1 MLKKQK
7 VFQLRQ
13 KKIGKE
19 KMNRLTLF
27 ICVLVFSVLPLSAAA
42 QVSFDLKVSK
52 KRMGLNERLRVS
64 FVMNQNGDNFNPPS
78 FEGFTVVGGPN
89 QSVSNSWVNGVRS
102 FSKTYTYFLTPNRK
116 GELTIGQATIE
127 IEGALYKTT
136 PTSITVTQA
145 VKKPN
150 SPQARADAI
159 ADQNLHLVAEVSKSN
174 PYLNEAITVIYK
186 LYFSSEI
193 SVSNVN
199 ELEMPKYSDF
209 WSHLIPIPKLEIK
222 RGEYKGQ
229 PYNYVVWRK
238 TVLYPQKTGKLNIEP
253 LTLNVS
259 VDVPSNRRD
268 FFGNR
273 VYQKTPKVITA
284 GRRSIQVKPLPIQ
297 GKPQDFTGAVG
308 DFDFNVKFNKTALKS
323 SESLQVGI
331 KVSGRGNLNLF
342 SLPKLEAPSSLEVYE
357 PEHKEKVKTNLLGMQ
372 GSIEDTYTVIPQ
384 YQGKFPIPSI
394 NFSYFDPV
402 KERYVSLQSEET
414 FIDVYEGPVASS
426 PQSPQRI
433 QKGLSSSTESY
444 FDFIKLKT
452 QLSPIN
458 QPSFYNT
465 TGFWVLF
472 ISPLLI
478 YLLFV
483 GFLRRRES
491 KVIDPRYVNQQR
503 ANKLAKKYLSSAK
516 KNLSDKGRFYDALER
531 ALHNYLKAK
540 LAIETKDFSKEKIS
554 QLLVD
559 RKTDPATQAAFI
571 SVLATC
577 EAARYAPISEV
588 SMQEDFDAAVRAITA
603 LDREI

>member
-1 MLKKQK
+1 
-7 VFQLRQ
+7 
-13 KKIGKE
+13 
-19 KMNRLTLF
+19 MNRLILF
-27 ICVLVFSVLPLSAAA
+27 LSVLGFTLSMSSARA
-42 QVSFDLKVSK
+42 QVSFDVKVSK
-52 KRMGLNERLRVS
+52 NRMGLNERLRVN
-64 FVMNQNGDNFNPPS
+64 FVMNQNGDNFNPPN

-116 GELTIGQATIE
+116 GELTIGQASIE
-127 IEGALYKTT
+127 IEGNVYKTT
-136 PTSITVTQA
+136 PTAITVTQA
-145 VKKPN
+145 VKQPN

-222 RGEYKGQ
+222 RGTYKGQ

-273 VYQKTPKVITA
+273 IYQKTPKVITA
-284 GRRSIQVKPLPIQ
+284 GSRSIQVKALPTE
-297 GKPQDFTGAVG
+297 GKPEDFSGAVG

-323 SESLQVGI
+323 SESFQVGL
-331 KVSGRGNLNLF
+331 KVTGRGNLNLF

-357 PEHKEKVKTNLLGMQ
+357 PEHKENIKTNLLGMQ

-402 KERYVSLQSEET
+402 KERYVSLRSEER
-414 FIDVYEGPVASS
+414 FIDVYEGPVAASS
-426 PQSPQRI
+426 QSTQRVPQKP
-433 QKGLSSSTESY
+433 TAAESY
-444 FDFIKLKT
+444 FAFIKLKT
-452 QLSPIN
+452 QLTPIH
-458 QPSFYNT
+458 SSRFYNT
-465 TGFWVLF
+465 TVFWVLF
-472 ISPLLI
+472 FAPLLL
-478 YLLFV
+478 YLLFL
-483 GFLRRRES
+483 GILRRRENQ
-491 KVIDPRYVNQQR
+491 VIDPGYVKQQR

-516 KNLSDKGRFYDALER
+516 KSLGDKVKFYDALER

-540 LAIETKDFSKEKIS
+540 LAIETKDFSKEKIA
-554 QLLVD
+554 QLLAE
-559 RKTDPATQAAFI
+559 RQTSSATQTAFI
-571 SVLATC
+571 AVLATC
-577 EAARYAPISEV
+577 EAARYAPSSEV
-588 SMQEDFDAAVRAITA
+588 SMQEDFDAAVQAITA

>member
-1 MLKKQK
+1 MK
-7 VFQLRQ
+7 
-13 KKIGKE
+13 
-19 KMNRLTLF
+19 RLILF
-27 ICVLVFSVLPLSAAA
+27 ISVLVFSLLWSSAEA
-42 QVSFDLKVSK
+42 QVNFDLKVSK

-116 GELTIGQATIE
+116 GKLTIGQATIE
-127 IEGALYKTT
+127 IEGTLYKTS
-136 PTSITVTQA
+136 PTNIIVTQA

-159 ADQNLHLVAEVSKSN
+159 ADQNLHLVAEVSKST

-273 VYQKTPKVITA
+273 IYQKTPKVITA
-284 GRRSIQVKPLPIQ
+284 GRRSIQVKALPVQ

-323 SESLQVGI
+323 SESFQVGI

-384 YQGKFPIPSI
+384 YQGKFPIPSV

-402 KERYVSLQSEET
+402 KERYISLQSEEA

-426 PQSPQRI
+426 PQSSQRI

-452 QLSPIN
+452 QFSPIN

-465 TGFWVLF
+465 TGFWILL

-478 YLLFV
+478 YLLFIGV
-483 GFLRRRES
+483 LRRRENQ
-491 KVIDPRYVNQQR
+491 VIDPSYVNQQR

-516 KNLSDKGRFYDALER
+516 KNLENKGRFYESLER

-540 LAIETKDFSKEKIS
+540 LTIETKDFSKEKITG
-554 QLLVD
+554 LLAD
-559 RKTDPATQAAFI
+559 RKADTATQTAFI
-571 SVLATC
+571 AVLATC
-577 EAARYAPISEV
+577 EAARYAPVSQV
-588 SMQEDFDAAVRAITA
+588 SMQEDFDAAVKAITA